1 MANCEIHDNAER
13 PLPNDRPI
21 AILLRVL
28 GVTDM
33 VAFIAVLM
41 PVSWI
46 EYGHQTA
53 GLGDFP
59 DVPIANYLA
68 RSASALY
75 ALHGLMVVY
84 MSFDVQR
91 YWLLI
96 RFLARIAVLH
106 GFVMLGIDLAVGMPV
121 WWIALEGPAF
131 AATGL
136 IVLVA
141 QYWRQPEVTE
151 SNDQGAPE
159 ESRVA

>member
-1 MANCEIHDNAER
+1 MTSEETHHNACERQQTHCR
-13 PLPNDRPI
+13 L

-28 GVTDM
+28 GGTDM
-33 VAFIAVLM
+33 LAFIAVLM
-41 PVSWI
+41 PASWI
-46 EYGHQTA
+46 EFGHQTT

-59 DVPIANYLA
+59 EAPIASYLA

-75 ALHGLMVVY
+75 ALHGLMIVY

-91 YWLLI
+91 YWHLI
-96 RFLARIAVLH
+96 GFLARIAVVH

-121 WWIALEGPAF
+121 WWTALEGPAF

-141 QYWRQPEVTE
+141 QYWIQPAQDRQGN
-151 SNDQGAPE
+151 SAKQ
-159 ESRVA
+159 